1 MLTQRKRIQ
10 STFTKPSR
18 TKQAP
23 AREVDINY
31 IVNRYLKTGQ
41 MPLPQSEPQYG
52 YVPAM
57 DLAEAYEQIHA
68 AEEHFL
74 SLPAATRAAFNNS
87 PVELLRAVENGE
99 TDLLRQHNLLR
110 ETEPEPSPAPPT
122 VATLDVNS
130 GSDTKPQD

>member
-1 MLTQRKRIQ
+1 MLTQRNRIQ

-41 MPLPQSEPQYG
+41 MPMPESEPQYG
-52 YVPAM
+52 YMPSI
-57 DLAEAYEQIHA
+57 DLAEAYDQIFA

-87 PVELLRAVENGE
+87 PIELLKAVENGE
-99 TDLLRQHNLLR
+99 TDLLKQHNLLR
-110 ETEPEPSPAPPT
+110 ETEPDPSPDPST